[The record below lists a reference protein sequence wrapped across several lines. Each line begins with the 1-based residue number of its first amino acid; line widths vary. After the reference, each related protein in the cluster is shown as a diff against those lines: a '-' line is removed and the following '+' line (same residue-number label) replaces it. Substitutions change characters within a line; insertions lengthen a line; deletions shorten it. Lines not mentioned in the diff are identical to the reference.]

1 MSLRAKRSNLI
12 VVGLPRHPTKVGTP
26 RNEKNMKKVF
36 KNEKETLAFAEK
48 FAKTLRGGEMI
59 ALVGELGAGKTVFTR
74 GLARGF
80 GIKQKI
86 QSPTFLL
93 MKIYKTK
100 IKNLK
105 SKIRN
110 LVHVDAYR
118 LSGAQELV
126 DIGLLDW
133 LGRPDTVTVI
143 EWADKVSELLRGR
156 KVIKIKMELGKN
168 EEERMVEIG
177 N

>member
-1 MSLRAKRSNLI
+1 
-12 VVGLPRHPTKVGTP
+12 
-26 RNEKNMKKVF
+26 MKKIL

-48 FAKTLRGGEMI
+48 FVKTLRGGEVI

-80 GIKQKI
+80 GIKKKI

-93 MKIYKTK
+93 LKIYKIK

-105 SKIRN
+105 SKIKN
-110 LVHVDAYR
+110 LIHVDAYR
-118 LSGAQELV
+118 LSGAHELV
-126 DIGLLDW
+126 DVGLLDW

-156 KVIKIKMELGKN
+156 KVIKINFEFGEKENERIIKVARNKMTKN
-168 EEERMVEIG
+168 SVSFRVSSTVHLSS
-177 N
+177 